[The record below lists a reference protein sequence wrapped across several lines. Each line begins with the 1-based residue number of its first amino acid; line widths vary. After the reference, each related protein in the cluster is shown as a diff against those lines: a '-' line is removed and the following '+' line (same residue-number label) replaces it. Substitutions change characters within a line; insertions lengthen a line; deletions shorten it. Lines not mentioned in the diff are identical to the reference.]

1 MKSIKEMAETV
12 VPPSVFALFALA
24 RSKKA
29 QSSLEYIMMVAAAS
43 VIIVLALA
51 MVVKL
56 KGAAMGSNVIVNG
69 TNMSVS
75 SAIEAEIGALVSGG
89 V

>member
-1 MKSIKEMAETV
+1 MERI
-12 VPPSVFALFALA
+12 VPANVLAMFALA

-29 QSSLEYIMMVAAAS
+29 QGSLEYIMMVAAAS
-43 VIIVLALA
+43 VVIVIALA

-56 KGAAMGSNVIVNG
+56 KGAAVSNMTVNG
-69 TNMSVS
+69 NSMSVS
-75 SAIEAEIGALVSGG
+75 QAISNELGHLTSNG